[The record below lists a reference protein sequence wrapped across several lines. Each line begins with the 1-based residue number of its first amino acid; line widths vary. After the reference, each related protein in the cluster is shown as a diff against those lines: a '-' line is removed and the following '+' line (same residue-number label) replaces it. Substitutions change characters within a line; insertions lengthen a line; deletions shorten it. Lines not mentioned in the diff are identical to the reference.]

1 MFALDKQAHFFAGAA
16 IAALCVAY
24 GTPPMVSFVAASIV
38 AGAKEVWDRMGYGTP
53 DIWDFVATMVGAAAV
68 LPLAFMPS

>member
-1 MFALDKQAHFFAGAA
+1 MFAIDKQAHFLAGAA

-38 AGAKEVWDRMGYGTP
+38 AGAKEIWDKVSGTGTP
-53 DIWDFVATMVGAAAV
+53 DIWDFAATVAGAATV
-68 LPLAFMPS
+68 LPLEFV

>member
-1 MFALDKQAHFFAGAA
+1 MFAIDKLAHFLAGAA

-53 DIWDFVATMVGAAAV
+53 DIWDFAATVAGAATV
-68 LPLAFMPS
+68 LPLEVM